1 MLSLEQCEK
10 ILNTNEDKYT
20 REEIKVI
27 REFLYILG
35 EIEYEAIKTVE
46 GDTLC
51 KSIN

>member
-10 ILNTNEDKYT
+10 ILNANEDKYSK
-20 REEIKVI
+20 EEIKTI

-35 EIEYEAIKTVE
+35 EIEYEAIKTDE
-46 GDTLC
+46 GDTLR